1 MKKNALLINA
11 VLFAALFLF
20 SVTNKTQKSDDWPV
34 PSKYTKMKN
43 PYADVK
49 DSDQIG
55 RELYAVHCK
64 SCHGKK
70 GLGDVSKSK
79 ELETK
84 VPDITTS
91 EFKAQAD
98 GDIYY
103 KTFIGREDMPGFEK
117 KIKDEED
124 RWLLVNYCKQL

>member
-1 MKKNALLINA
+1 MKKNILLINT
-11 VLFAALFLF
+11 VLIAALFLF
-20 SVTNKTQKSDDWPV
+20 SMLNKSQQSDGWPV
-34 PSKYTKMKN
+34 PSKYNKMKN

-55 RELYAVHCK
+55 RELYAIHCK

-70 GLGDVSKSK
+70 GLGDGSKSR

-124 RWLLVNYCKQL
+124 RWLLVNYVNQL

>member
-1 MKKNALLINA
+1 MKKNILLINT
-11 VLFAALFLF
+11 VLIAALFLF
-20 SVTNKTQKSDDWPV
+20 SVTNKTQKSDDWSI
-34 PSKYTKMKN
+34 PSKYNKMKN

-70 GLGDVSKSK
+70 GLGDGSKSK